1 MKFALSAVATPLMA
15 VLAFALALPSAAS
28 AFDPGPAVGARA
40 PALHA
45 TDLSGRPASLASIS
59 GKNGVVLLFFRS
71 AKWCPYCQ
79 KQLMEFRD
87 AQAPLEARGYKLAA
101 ISYDPTE
108 VLARFA
114 DQRAIGY
121 QLLSDPGSATI
132 DAYKLR
138 DPQYK
143 PDSFAYGVPMP
154 VIFVISPKGVIK
166 AKLAEEGYKVRPT
179 LAMVL
184 DAVDKVSP

>member
-1 MKFALSAVATPLMA
+1 MKLAVPAFAAPLIAAVALVWPVA
-15 VLAFALALPSAAS
+15 AL
-28 AFDPGPAVGARA
+28 AFDPGPAVGAKA

-45 TDLSGRPASLASIS
+45 TDVAGKPVSIASIS
-59 GKNGVVLLFFRS
+59 GKKGVVLLFFRS

-79 KQLMEFRD
+79 KQLIEFRD

-101 ISYDPTE
+101 LSYDPTE
-108 VLARFA
+108 VLTRFA
-114 DQRAIGY
+114 GQRDIGY
-121 QLLSDPGSATI
+121 QLLSDEGSVTI

-154 VIFVISPKGVIK
+154 VIFVISPKGVIQ
-166 AKLAEEGYKVRPT
+166 AKLAEEGYKVRPSV
-179 LAMVL
+179 AMVL
-184 DAVDKVSP
+184 DAVDKVSR